1 MTDRL
6 IDVWV
11 TTGLVHAGTYEA
23 GSKISPIVPSCSI
36 EPGQARRGWR
46 AVEAEQILTGRNATD
61 DAFRDAAQI
70 ALTGAVAREHT
81 TSRSSWRSA
90 PSCAHLPPHETRT
103 YEHDHNRWRRRH
115 SSGSRRRAPQ
125 SDGCRYLSDRRES
138 SRRRLRRS
146 GGEHRAERAN
156 PPHHGRCRRARAWRA
171 GHHHARQCTPA
182 GACACHWKNGRP
194 DRSAALAAVPK
205 RRRAALRPAR
215 RNGRRRNQG
224 RSERGG
230 GADRGHVSA

>member
-70 ALTGAVAREHT
+70 ALTGAVAREHNHFKIEL
-81 TSRSSWRSA
+81 A
-90 PSCAHLPPHETRT
+90 KRT
-103 YEHDHNRWRRRH
+103 IV
-115 SSGSRRRAPQ
+115 RAFATAR
-125 SDGCRYLSDRRES
+125 D
-138 SRRRLRRS
+138 
-146 GGEHRAERAN
+146 AN
-156 PPHHGRCRRARAWRA
+156 
-171 GHHHARQCTPA
+171 
-182 GACACHWKNGRP
+182 
-194 DRSAALAAVPK
+194 V
-205 RRRAALRPAR
+205 
-215 RNGRRRNQG
+215 
-224 RSERGG
+224 
-230 GADRGHVSA
+230 